1 MKQKLP
7 SPEYV
12 SQIKAVVIIEDDN
25 DITTSLLQATGQ
37 KTPYHMLIVS
47 SSFCALETLQHIK
60 PSLFLLD
67 LSLYTVTGLTLY
79 DQLHTIDELANIPT
93 IIVTDSLTQY
103 QQEIEERH
111 LIGISKPFDVNE
123 LLETIENLLA

>member
-7 SPEYV
+7 SPENV
-12 SQIKAVVIIEDDN
+12 SPIKVVAIVEDDD

-37 KTPYHMLIVS
+37 ETPYHVLIVS
-47 SSFCALETLQHIK
+47 SRLCALETFQHIK

-67 LSLYTVTGLTLY
+67 LSLHTATGLTLY
-79 DQLHTIDELANIPT
+79 DQLHTIDGLANIPT
-93 IIVTDSLTQY
+93 IIVTNSLTQH

-111 LIGISKPFDVNE
+111 LIGISKPLDVDE
-123 LLETIENLLA
+123 LLAIIENLLA